1 MACWPYPI
9 SIQIKSNC
17 GIKQIFMA
25 GGSSDHVSKNVF
37 AITCTCI
44 PTRHPVGSILE
55 YAQHTVSVG
64 FLWIFWVVFP
74 EEMPDQP
81 QKPGK
86 CKKIKTE
93 KLRTAKKLKSH
104 QMPPETRVETHFMP
118 YASPPSAEAGIC
130 LLWLLAA
137 VWFSTGSRGS
147 QRPHPKETV

>member
-1 MACWPYPI
+1 MLGSLWIGLQKGVSA
-9 SIQIKSNC
+9 QGEALDRMHFNSN
-17 GIKQIFMA
+17 QLF
-25 GGSSDHVSKNVF
+25 
-37 AITCTCI
+37 
-44 PTRHPVGSILE
+44 
-55 YAQHTVSVG
+55 G